1 MRTIYLF
8 RHGQTL
14 WNAQRRYIG
23 STDQSL
29 SPEGRAVLAGRAGPP
44 VDRLWVSPLRRCRET
59 AAMLYP
65 GMEQQAV
72 EKKIDAT
79 RKRFDKKNESQHPV
93 ITEQDIAEVVSAW
106 TKIPVSKLEESD
118 TQRLNKLEK
127 ELHRRVIGQDE
138 AVSAVSE
145 AILRGRAGLK
155 EHSIE
160 HGEQTDHEGKLQKG
174 WNQENR
180 I

>member
-1 MRTIYLF
+1 MRTVYLF

-29 SPEGRAVLAGRAGPP
+29 SPEGRAALAGRAGPP

-72 EKKIDAT
+72 EDLRECA
-79 RKRFDKKNESQHPV
+79 FGVFE
-93 ITEQDIAEVVSAW
+93 
-106 TKIPVSKLEESD
+106 
-118 TQRLNKLEK
+118 
-127 ELHRRVIGQDE
+127 GQ
-138 AVSAVSE
+138 
-145 AILRGRAGLK
+145 IGRA
-155 EHSIE
+155 HV
-160 HGEQTDHEGKLQKG
+160 
-174 WNQENR
+174 
-180 I
+180 